1 MRNRGYYRDVRKKA
15 IERKERIINQYAE
28 DNPPHLMDYDYSYNY
43 GYESHYAY
51 KDYSKGNYY
60 PYHVVKNKGSLAKG
74 KIHCSCAMCAYHDT
88 TMRSKKRLMSL
99 NDALDDAA
107 TDVNT
112 GTLKNKIKKEING
125 RYYFHNTGYN
135 RKYNGILTNDDD
147 VNYDEFKEILNDRYY
162 AEAVTNR
169 KQKRQQKKEDAK
181 HRNFE
186 LFKLKM
192 NKKTFTESGSDI
204 MDDTA
209 TNMEYLLP
217 DPRSLEDRLTYRKAG
232 WYMDITDLAREFFG
246 DIVTSVEMSLGPWD
260 EDEKEDAL
268 DSARGVIYDFY
279 HSKYPK
285 IDFGG
290 ESIIVKFINGKEIKI
305 WNSEWAEI
313 TKNCKS

>member
-28 DNPPHLMDYDYSYNY
+28 DNPPHLMDYDYNYNY
-43 GYESHYAY
+43 GYEGHYAY

-60 PYHVVKNKGSLAKG
+60 PYYVVKNKGYLAKG
-74 KIHCSCAMCAYHDT
+74 KIHCSCAMCTYHDT

-107 TDVNT
+107 AEVNT

-135 RKYNGILTNDDD
+135 RKANDD
-147 VNYDEFKEILNDRYY
+147 VNYNEFKEILNDRYK
-162 AEAVTNR
+162 AETVTNR
-169 KQKRQQKKEDAK
+169 KQKRQQKREDAK
-181 HRNFE
+181 HRNFD
-186 LFKLKM
+186 LFNL
-192 NKKTFTESGSDI
+192 NKEMK
-204 MDDTA
+204 
-209 TNMEYLLP
+209 EY
-217 DPRSLEDRLTYRKAG
+217 RLTYKKAG
-232 WYMDITDLAREFFG
+232 WYMDITDLARGFFG
-246 DIVTSVEMSLGPWD
+246 DIVTSVEMSLGSWD

-268 DSARGVIYDFY
+268 DSARGAFYAFY

-305 WNSEWAEI
+305 WSSEWAEI
-313 TKNCKS
+313 TKNYKG

>member
-43 GYESHYAY
+43 GCEGPYTY
-51 KDYSKGNYY
+51 KDYSTGNYY
-60 PYHVVKNKGSLAKG
+60 PYYVVKNKGYLAKG
-74 KIHCSCAMCAYHDT
+74 KIHCSCAMCSCHDT

-107 TDVNT
+107 AEVNT

-135 RKYNGILTNDDD
+135 RKTNDD
-147 VNYDEFKEILNDRYY
+147 VNYNEFKKILNDCYK
-162 AEAVTNR
+162 AETVTNR
-169 KQKRQQKKEDAK
+169 KQKRRQKREDAK
-181 HRNFE
+181 HRNSD
-186 LFKLKM
+186 LFNL
-192 NKKTFTESGSDI
+192 NKEMKESFTETGSDI

-217 DPRSLEDRLTYRKAG
+217 DSGSLEDRLTYKKAG
-232 WYMDITDLAREFFG
+232 WYMDITDLARGFFG
-246 DIVTSVEMSLGPWD
+246 DIVTSVEMSLGSWN

-268 DSARGVIYDFY
+268 DSARGVFYDFY

-305 WNSEWAEI
+305 WSSEWAEI
-313 TKNCKS
+313 TKNYKG